1 MAESA
6 NPQQRYQLGK
16 VLGRGG
22 MGVVYKAY
30 DTQMNR
36 EVALKTLLDVD
47 NTAAL
52 ELFYKEWGLLATI
65 VHPNIVGIYDVG
77 EFEQEG
83 VKRPFFTMPLLRG
96 VTLEQLIRER
106 SARLTVENTIAILTQ
121 ACRGLQAAHELGLIH
136 RDMKPSNIFV
146 MEDDSVK
153 LIDFGIARLAR
164 MASGTALKG
173 TVYYMAPEQFQMK
186 PPSPLSDLFSLAVVS
201 YETLSGRRP
210 FQGATDSEVIAA
222 VLHQNPPAPSDLN
235 PNINYAISQVIHKGL
250 AKQPWHR
257 FQSAKEFG
265 EALQKAVRNE
275 PLEFFD
281 VAAIQPRIER
291 AARTFEQGDYDFAS
305 ELLAELEGEGH
316 LDPKITLLRRQ
327 LDQAMRQV
335 RIGKLLETARRFFE
349 AHEHSLALRRVDDA
363 LELDRENADVLAL
376 KSQIEKARSARK
388 MHEWTQVARQSL
400 QNLEFR
406 QAREAVDSLVKL
418 RPNDPE
424 ILRLRTEIDRREQ
437 ELHRSR
443 EQKARLYK
451 LAMEGWER
459 GDIAAAFNRLEALLA
474 LVRDQPDPSGQNDM
488 YQKFYDQVRAERDT
502 INAAYDEAR
511 RQFGAG
517 NFDPALVICRQYLM
531 RFPSH
536 ALFQALRCDVEE
548 KRRQAMSSFVAEVD
562 RRVEQEPDPEKR
574 VAILEAAL
582 AQHPGDPQLERAL
595 SLAREKRDLVAS
607 IKNRGRYLEEHGQY
621 SEALDQW
628 EILRAVDPAYPG
640 LEAERERAAQGRERA
655 AQGRERQSQLEARS
669 RWMGEIERLQ
679 RAGDHE
685 GALQAVGAA
694 RVEFPEDADLAAI
707 AESVRRGRERTQE
720 AMTLLQQSR
729 QLDETGQPEEAL
741 RLAEQA
747 HEVEPSDNV
756 VTTVLVNSLLEQAQR
771 VMGADPDAAESMVDR
786 ILALDPQHAEAQQL
800 RQQIATRRR
809 EEYLEWCGWQARRL
823 KEAGDTTGARAVLEQ
838 GLLTYPEEPRLV
850 ELREELEGRGA
861 EPAAKTELAERPAVE
876 ELEREP
882 TPAAG
887 PAVKRKPLPAKPRGP
902 AVRRWLPAVAL
913 AAIFVVAVAVV
924 SVVARGKRSRTP
936 APVPAETRV
945 VSLSALPP
953 GAAIVVN
960 GQPCGVSQC
969 EPRLAPG
976 TYLAEARLA
985 GYQTATVEFTVGP
998 AGVAP
1003 VLLTLVPSGTVVRVA
1018 SDLEN
1023 AAVLV
1028 DDKPA
1033 GQIQNGEFE
1042 LRTVAA
1048 GTHTVTVLGPS
1059 GRATVSFEAADA
1071 LPPWL
1076 RRPLE
1081 PGGLRTIVVAG
1092 LGPTARAWANLK
1104 AGEATLDGQ
1113 AAGALTTEGV
1123 QLNNLAEGSHELA
1136 LGAGGAQHKIVFTS
1150 EAIPLLTAFI
1160 GADTSLGSLRI
1171 TASEDEVAVFL
1182 NGQRQKRT
1190 TQKGRLLLS
1199 LAPRKYTVRVA
1210 KEGFLPPPEQTVEI
1224 QRGEE
1229 TRLEFKLAAPPKF
1242 AAFRLRNG
1250 TPGAEVML
1258 DGTHIGTVGADGM
1271 FVFPKLDPPGKHTV
1285 TMRKESHQPRQF
1297 DMDFPAGVTSELEG
1311 GLETTLGTLRIEA
1324 TPAPPEI
1331 RLTLRREGEA
1341 DRTVGETTMPLPE
1354 GTYRVTGSANGY
1366 QAGSVTV
1373 RVTAGRTAT
1382 AALALRRVEV
1392 PQPVAKA
1399 PVLTLA
1405 DWEKTG
1411 GWTREG
1417 PLLVRRGGNV
1427 VVAPLAP
1434 LAGSY
1439 NFTILLQRGSRLEW
1453 LLNYVDDRNYVQY
1466 QLDKTNFS
1474 RVEMVNGRRGEA
1486 VRAPHRVDRDTY
1498 ISVQI
1503 DVSSEA
1509 VIHRLL
1515 RAEKWEFLDEFR
1527 KAGGNMLAGP
1537 FAFRVTGRD
1546 QVGLSDFR
1554 FLAR

>member
-1 MAESA
+1 MAENA
-6 NPQQRYQLGK
+6 NPQQRYQLGD

-30 DTQMNR
+30 DTQMKR

-77 EFEQEG
+77 EFEQDG

-146 MEDDSVK
+146 LEDDSVK

-164 MASGTALKG
+164 MASGTTLKG
-173 TVYYMAPEQFQMK
+173 TVYYMAPEQFQLK

-201 YETLSGRRP
+201 YETLSRRRP
-210 FQGATDSEVIAA
+210 FQGATDNEVVAA

-257 FQSAKEFG
+257 FQSVKEFG

-291 AARTFEQGDYDFAS
+291 SARTFEQGDYEFAS
-305 ELLAELEGEGH
+305 ELLSELEGEGH

-327 LDQAMRQV
+327 LEQAMRHV
-335 RIGKLLETARRFFE
+335 RVGRLLEAARRFQE
-349 AHEHSLALRRVDDA
+349 AHEYPLALRRVHDA
-363 LELDRENADVLAL
+363 LELDRENADALAL
-376 KSQIEKARSARK
+376 QAQIEKARSAKK
-388 MHEWTQVARQSL
+388 MDEWMQLARQSL

-406 QAREAVDSLVKL
+406 QAREGVENLLKL

-424 ILRLRTEIDRREQ
+424 ILRLGTEIDRREQ

-459 GDIAAAFNRLEALLA
+459 GDIAAACNRLEALLA
-474 LVRDQPDPSGQNDM
+474 LVRDQPDPAGQNDM
-488 YQKFYDQVRAERDT
+488 YQKFYVQVRAERDSLH
-502 INAAYDEAR
+502 AGYDEAR
-511 RQFGAG
+511 RHFAAG
-517 NFDPALVICRQYLM
+517 NFEPALVLCRQHLM

-536 ALFQALRCDVEE
+536 VLFQALRCDVEE
-548 KRRQAMSSFVAEVD
+548 KRRQALSSFVAEVN
-562 RRVEQEPDPEKR
+562 RRLEQEPDPEKR
-574 VAILEAAL
+574 VALLEAAL
-582 AQHPGDPQLERAL
+582 AQHPGDPQLERAI

-607 IKNRGRYLEEHGQY
+607 IVNRARYLEERGLY
-621 SEALDQW
+621 AEALDQW
-628 EILRAVDPAYPG
+628 EILRAIDPEYPG
-640 LEAERERAAQGRERA
+640 LTAERERAAQG
-655 AQGRERQSQLEARS
+655 QERQSQLDARS
-669 RWMGEIERLQ
+669 RRMEETERLQ
-679 RAGDHE
+679 RAGDYE
-685 GALQAVGAA
+685 GALQTVGAA
-694 RVEFPEDADLAAI
+694 RLEFPEDADLAAME
-707 AESVRRGRERTQE
+707 ESVRRGRERTQE

-729 QLDETGQPEEAL
+729 QLDETGQTEEAL
-741 RLAEQA
+741 KLAEQA
-747 HEVEPSDNV
+747 HEVEPSDSV
-756 VTTVLVNSLLEQAQR
+756 VTTVLVNSLFEQAQR
-771 VMGADPDAAESMVDR
+771 VVAADPDAADSMVDR
-786 ILALDPQHAEAQQL
+786 LLALDPQHAGAQEL
-800 RQQIATRRR
+800 RKQVATRRR
-809 EEYLEWCGWQARRL
+809 EEYLEWCTWQARRL
-823 KEAGDTTGARAVLEQ
+823 REAGDATGARAVLEQ

-850 ELREELEGRGA
+850 ELREELEGGGA
-861 EPAAKTELAERPAVE
+861 ALEAKTEAAKQSAEAELEPEAAPVARPAV
-876 ELEREP
+876 R
-882 TPAAG
+882 
-887 PAVKRKPLPAKPRGP
+887 KKPLPAKPGGP
-902 AVRRWLPAVAL
+902 AARRWLPVAAVA
-913 AAIFVVAVAVV
+913 AMFVVAVAVV

-936 APVPAETRV
+936 PPVPVETRV
-945 VSLSALPP
+945 VSLSALPS

-976 TYLAEARLA
+976 TYQAEARLA
-985 GYQTATVEFTVGP
+985 GYQTATAEFTVGP

-1023 AAVLV
+1023 ATVLV

-1042 LRTVAA
+1042 LRAVTA

-1071 LPPWL
+1071 SPPWL

-1092 LGPTARAWANLK
+1092 FGPTARAWANLK
-1104 AGEATLDGQ
+1104 TGEATLDGQ
-1113 AAGALTTEGV
+1113 AAGALTTEGL
-1123 QLNNLAEGSHELA
+1123 QLNNLAEGSHELV
-1136 LGAGGAQHKIVFTS
+1136 LGAGSAQNRMAFTT
-1150 EAIPLLTAFI
+1150 EAVPMLTAFM

-1171 TASEDEVAVFL
+1171 AAGEDEVAVFL
-1182 NGQRQKRT
+1182 NGQRQRRT
-1190 TQKGRLLLS
+1190 TQKGRLLLP
-1199 LAPRKYTVRVA
+1199 LAPQKYTVRVA

-1229 TRLEFKLAAPPKF
+1229 TRLEFKLETPPKF

-1250 TPGAEVML
+1250 TPGAEVLL
-1258 DGTHIGTVGADGM
+1258 DGTLVGTVGGDGT
-1271 FVFPKLDPPGKHTV
+1271 FVFPKLDPPGKHAV
-1285 TMRKESHQPRQF
+1285 TIRKEAHQPRQF
-1297 DMDFPAGVTSELEG
+1297 NMDFPAGVTSELEG
-1311 GLETTLGTLRIEA
+1311 SLETTLGTLRIEA
-1324 TPAPPEI
+1324 TPAPPET

-1341 DRTVGETTMPLPE
+1341 ADRPVGETMMQLPE

-1366 QAGSVTV
+1366 QAGSATA

-1382 AALALRRVEV
+1382 ATLALRRVEA
-1392 PQPVAKA
+1392 PKPVVKL

-1434 LAGSY
+1434 MAGSY

-1474 RVEMVNGRRGEA
+1474 RVEVVNGRRGDP
-1486 VRAPHRVDRDTY
+1486 VRAPHRLDRDNY

-1527 KAGGNMLAGP
+1527 KAGDNLLAGP